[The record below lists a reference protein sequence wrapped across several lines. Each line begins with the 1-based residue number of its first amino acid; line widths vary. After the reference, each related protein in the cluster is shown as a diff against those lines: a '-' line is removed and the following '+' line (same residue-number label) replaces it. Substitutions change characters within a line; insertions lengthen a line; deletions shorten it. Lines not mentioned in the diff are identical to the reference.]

1 MLLKAIVLASEHHW
15 ARTPRGKRS
24 SATDPP
30 LAMHWPSLAHSS
42 WPAEIVHLYYRRY
55 PIILD
60 PRCFEL
66 NSLIWNILALPAAS
80 TELEVTEALR
90 LHRSDQPAVIAA
102 TNSARHKIGT
112 LDRQIAARESHTF
125 IAIRRFDYADAR
137 NPIEQH
143 WVAVLP
149 LPVLHFLFIICISF
163 CIWLWCSIGTIKVSV
178 PTVVSTQWIPLLHP
192 LRHLLAECL

>member
-80 TELEVTEALR
+80 TELGITEPLR

-137 NPIEQH
+137 NPID
-143 WVAVLP
+143 
-149 LPVLHFLFIICISF
+149 
-163 CIWLWCSIGTIKVSV
+163 SIGWQCYPFQFCTFFLLSASPFVFDFDV
-178 PTVVSTQWIPLLHP
+178 PLEQLKSPFLLWYPLRHP